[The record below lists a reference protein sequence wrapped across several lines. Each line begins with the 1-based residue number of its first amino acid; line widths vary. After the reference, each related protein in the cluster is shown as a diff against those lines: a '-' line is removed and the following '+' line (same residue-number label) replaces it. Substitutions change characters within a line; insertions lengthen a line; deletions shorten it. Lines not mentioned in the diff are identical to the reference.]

1 MLDIKDRTFEVDN
14 QEYCVIKYL
23 SGALIAEDIIRG
35 QKFLVFQGLEEDNT
49 FIFLTEG
56 KDSLCPDNIK
66 EIFPEMYQKVDY
78 GNSRVYLVGR
88 DGVKHLLVYS
98 ENAIAE
104 PGSTNR
110 YNIETINI
118 VEDDDELIFYH
129 FGHTV
134 ISLGITKSFKIKG
147 KKII

>member
-1 MLDIKDRTFEVDN
+1 MFEVDN

-23 SGALIAEDIIRG
+23 SGALIAEDILRG
-35 QKFLVFQGLEEDNT
+35 EKFLVFQGVEEDNT
-49 FIFLTEG
+49 FILLTEG

-66 EIFPEMYQKVDY
+66 EIFPEVYHKVY
-78 GNSRVYLVGR
+78 HGFSMVYLVGR
-88 DGVKHLLVYS
+88 DQIKYLLVYS

-129 FGHTV
+129 LGHTV